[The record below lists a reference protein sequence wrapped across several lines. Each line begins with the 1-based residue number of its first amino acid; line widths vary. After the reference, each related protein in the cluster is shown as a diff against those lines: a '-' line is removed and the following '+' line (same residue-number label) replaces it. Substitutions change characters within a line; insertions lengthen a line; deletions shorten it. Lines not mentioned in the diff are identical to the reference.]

1 MMKASGVESVRLHR
15 ILTKALFTHER
26 YILDLYKGKGET
38 FDRGNYHGL
47 KLTDQV
53 MKVIEHLLEVKIREI
68 SSFDEILT
76 VCAQQK
82 NN

>member
-1 MMKASGVESVRLHR
+1 MMKAGGVESVRLHR

-38 FDRGNYHGL
+38 FDRGNYQEVI
-47 KLTDQV
+47 TDQV

-76 VCAQQK
+76 VCA
-82 NN
+82 